1 MFSREE
7 TNLRPELGETAL
19 NTTVSEFLKEIILTV
34 ILQRKMFI
42 FSVL

>member
-7 TNLRPELGETAL
+7 TNLRSELGETAL